1 LFCRDPYLASLKEFG
16 YNVIRLPKA
25 DIKPLQI
32 LTKRGRD
39 LDRLGDLADILVAGP
54 TSSLPQIAENTP
66 AANISGK
73 RTSELSLGLGL
84 SILGTII
91 GAMGGSK
98 LGLDAKYEQAS
109 TVTFEFQDIL
119 EDKVEVTEVDQFLG
133 GADINP
139 SSVYVA
145 DLLLSDQV
153 FTTTA
158 TIKSTKFTVEA
169 KKSDGTSLELNV
181 PVVQQVVGADVTV
194 SAEAETSSKV
204 TYEGKVP
211 LVFGFQAVQLF
222 YHDGVYTAFE
232 PTETAM
238 RDLERAPRDGAQRL
252 MTESP
257 FVNLGGT

>member
-1 LFCRDPYLASLKEFG
+1 MLCRDPYLAALKEFG

-25 DIKPLQI
+25 DVKPLQI
-32 LTKRGRD
+32 MTKQGRD
-39 LDRLGDLADILVAGP
+39 LNRLGDLADVLVADP
-54 TSSLPQIAENTP
+54 SNNLPQIAENTP

-98 LGLDAKYEQAS
+98 LGLEAKYKQAR
-109 TVTFEFQDIL
+109 TLTFEFQDIL
-119 EDKVEVTEVDQFLG
+119 EDKVELTELDQYLG

-158 TIKSTKFTVEA
+158 TIKSTKYTVEA

-181 PVVQQVVGADVTV
+181 PVVQEVVGADVTV
-194 SAEAETSSKV
+194 SGEAATTSKV

-211 LVFGFQAVQLF
+211 LVFGFQAVQVF
-222 YHDGVYTAFE
+222 YQDGAYTAFE
-232 PTETAM
+232 PTELGM
-238 RDLERAPRDGAQRL
+238 RALRRVPQDGTQRL

-257 FVNLGGT
+257 FVNLGGV